1 MVFMKK
7 DNIIPFKVL
16 KSKHLFCKIN
26 LNDLEAKF
34 IIDTG
39 ASNTCIDKNK
49 IDHFKLVS
57 NKKEM
62 DVSGAGKEKL
72 KVTPTKKSVL
82 SLNKIVLMK
91 INVML
96 LDMSSIN
103 NSLKKENSI
112 EVDGILGAD
121 FLIKTKS
128 IINYKLKK
136 IFLDF

>member
-1 MVFMKK
+1 
-7 DNIIPFKVL
+7 
-16 KSKHLFCKIN
+16 
-26 LNDLEAKF
+26 
-34 IIDTG
+34 
-39 ASNTCIDKNK
+39 
-49 IDHFKLVS
+49 
-57 NKKEM
+57 
-62 DVSGAGKEKL
+62 
-72 KVTPTKKSVL
+72 
-82 SLNKIVLMK
+82 MK

-103 NSLKKENSI
+103 NSLIKENSV

>member
-1 MVFMKK
+1 M
-7 DNIIPFKVL
+7 
-16 KSKHLFCKIN
+16 
-26 LNDLEAKF
+26 
-34 IIDTG
+34 
-39 ASNTCIDKNK
+39 
-49 IDHFKLVS
+49 
-57 NKKEM
+57 
-62 DVSGAGKEKL
+62 
-72 KVTPTKKSVL
+72 SVL
-82 SLNKIVLMK
+82 SLNKIILMK

>member
-1 MVFMKK
+1 M
-7 DNIIPFKVL
+7 
-16 KSKHLFCKIN
+16 
-26 LNDLEAKF
+26 
-34 IIDTG
+34 T
-39 ASNTCIDKNK
+39 
-49 IDHFKLVS
+49 
-57 NKKEM
+57 NKKEI
-62 DVSGAGKEKL
+62 DVSGAGNEKL
-72 KVTPTKKSVL
+72 KVIPTKKSVL
-82 SLNKIVLMK
+82 SLNKIILMK